1 MTSTYKRKILFLLAA
16 SLLLGAC
23 STVPVTERRQL
34 SLIPSDQLLSLSFQQ
49 YDKFL
54 SEHKVITDTSE
65 SRMVKEVGK
74 RISRAV
80 GDYMREN
87 GQEDRLQGYAWEFNL
102 VEDKQANAFCM
113 PGGKVVVYTGI
124 LSITKNE
131 SALATVMG
139 HEIAHAVA
147 RHGNERMSQGLA
159 AQLGGMALSVAL
171 SNEPQQTQQLFMQA
185 YGLGAQVGVLLPYSR
200 FQESEADEIG
210 LIFMAKA
217 GYDPRKAVD
226 FWERMEQQS
235 EGGAPPEFLSTHPSH
250 KSRIE
255 DIKEHLP
262 TAMEYYR
269 QKN

>member
-1 MTSTYKRKILFLLAA
+1 MCLLLAVM
-16 SLLLGAC
+16 LLGAC

-34 SLIPSDQLLSLSFQQ
+34 SLIPSDQILSLSFQQ

-54 SEHKVITDTSE
+54 SEHKVVTGTSE

-74 RISRAV
+74 RISQAV
-80 GDYMREN
+80 EDYMRKN
-87 GQEDRLQGYAWEFNL
+87 GQENLLQGYAWEFNL

-124 LSITKNE
+124 LPITKNE
-131 SALATVMG
+131 SGLATVMG
-139 HEIAHAVA
+139 HEIAHAIA
-147 RHGNERMSQGLA
+147 RHGNERMSQALA
-159 AQLGGMALSVAL
+159 TQLGGMALSVAL
-171 SNEPQQTQQLFMQA
+171 SSEPQQTRQLFMQA

-200 FQESEADEIG
+200 LQESEADEIG

-226 FWERMEQQS
+226 FWQRMEKQS
-235 EGGAPPEFLSTHPSH
+235 GGGAPPEFLSTHPSP

-262 TAMEYYR
+262 EAMKYYR
-269 QKN
+269 K